1 VEVEGTVDAT
11 GRIAATKVEI
21 KLSNFIRLEG
31 MVDATTA
38 NSVTIFGIV
47 INTNALTRL
56 EDKSSAD
63 LESFGLSDVNVGDY
77 LETRGYEDAS
87 GVVATRIER
96 ADFDGDVAIRAFV
109 DSVNDP
115 NFTIRGVSIETNGA
129 TVFRD
134 IDGTLI
140 DSDEFFDALRQM
152 DRLVEAEG
160 SQSNGG
166 ILADEVQL
174 ED

>member
-1 VEVEGTVDAT
+1 
-11 GRIAATKVEI
+11 
-21 KLSNFIRLEG
+21 

-140 DSDEFFDALRQM
+140 DSDEFLGQAM